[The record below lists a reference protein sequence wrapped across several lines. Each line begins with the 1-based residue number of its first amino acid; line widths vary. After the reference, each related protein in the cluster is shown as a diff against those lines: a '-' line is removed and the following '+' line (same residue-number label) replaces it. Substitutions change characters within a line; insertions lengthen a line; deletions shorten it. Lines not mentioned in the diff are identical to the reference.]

1 MTAGVQLGYVSRILG
16 HANVAVT
23 AQHYARFV
31 GDTYTRPVPVEPGE
45 VPTDLIAKLAN
56 RLATELATD
65 FKDISEN
72 GWKSL
77 EIMERETGFEPA
89 TLSLGS

>member
-1 MTAGVQLGYVSRILG
+1 MTRTLG

-23 AQHYARFV
+23 AQHYARSV
-31 GDTYTRPVPVEPGE
+31 GDTYTRPVLVEPGE
-45 VPTDLIAKLAN
+45 LPTDLIAKLAN

-65 FKDISEN
+65 FKEISEN
-72 GWKSL
+72 GWKAL

-89 TLSLGS
+89 TVSLGMGGLGSRAL